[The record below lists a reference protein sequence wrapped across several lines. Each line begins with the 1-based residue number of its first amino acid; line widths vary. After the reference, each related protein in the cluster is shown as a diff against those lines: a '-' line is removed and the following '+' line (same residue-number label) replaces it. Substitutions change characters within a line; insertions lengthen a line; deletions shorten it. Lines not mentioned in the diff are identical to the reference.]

1 MNYIIDIDGTI
12 CDKPVCRGDC
22 NYETSVAKP
31 DRIAKINKLY
41 DEGHKIIY
49 LTARGMGRHGNS
61 RMLAHKDFYDLTYNQ
76 LISWGCKFHELH
88 MGKPS
93 GDCYID
99 DKGINADDF
108 FRN

>member
-1 MNYIIDIDGTI
+1 MKYVIDIDETI
-12 CDKPVCRGDC
+12 CNKPEDRSDGD
-22 NYETSVAKP
+22 YETSIPKF

-41 DEGHKIIY
+41 DEGHQIIY
-49 LTARGMGRHGNS
+49 LTARGMGRFKNS
-61 RMLAHKDFYDLTYNQ
+61 RILAHKTFYDLTYNQ
-76 LISWGCKFHELH
+76 LKGWGCKFHELH

-93 GDCYID
+93 GDFYID